1 MKQLLQMY
9 LHTVYSN
16 RDWSVV
22 NVWNSEQLKK
32 NRSQIHRQLVQHLI
46 DQNYDKGT
54 LYELITIMQS
64 PTKVKFYRLSSCYVS
79 IMLSMIS

>member
-1 MKQLLQMY
+1 MIKYFFKIKACICLA
-9 LHTVYSN
+9 YSN

-46 DQNYDKGT
+46 DQNYDQGT
-54 LYELITIMQS
+54 LYELMTII
-64 PTKVKFYRLSSCYVS
+64 TKVTFCQYVKWFNILLS
-79 IMLSMIS
+79 LL